1 MSGDRTRW
9 DVTGP
14 ALARQGVVVF
24 ATDYRATEQWHHE
37 QDLECA
43 YRYAL
48 SIADEYGGDL
58 DQPVAII
65 GHSLG
70 ASAALYGGLTAA
82 PYGPGGTYDGCFS
95 GTARPD
101 VIVAIAG
108 CHYEFAGQ
116 RASIPIGSG
125 WPGRANLEANLVLV
139 SGANDDICEPWQ
151 SEDAAEA
158 LRSAGYN
165 VDLVKVADANHLT
178 VIFHDLVDGALD
190 DGELVD
196 GEVVTVP
203 DDPAGHEVVQTIL
216 DAIYAARS

>member
-1 MSGDRTRW
+1 MSHETTRDISVWAPEAEGTWPIAVAFPGMSGDRTRW
-9 DVTGP
+9 NVTGP

-70 ASAALYGGLTAA
+70 ATAALYGGLTAA
-82 PYGPGGTYDGCFS
+82 PYAPGGTYDVCFT

-101 VIVAIAG
+101 
-108 CHYEFAGQ
+108 
-116 RASIPIGSG
+116 
-125 WPGRANLEANLVLV
+125 
-139 SGANDDICEPWQ
+139 
-151 SEDAAEA
+151 
-158 LRSAGYN
+158 
-165 VDLVKVADANHLT
+165 
-178 VIFHDLVDGALD
+178 
-190 DGELVD
+190 
-196 GEVVTVP
+196 
-203 DDPAGHEVVQTIL
+203 
-216 DAIYAARS
+216 